1 MPSDLDVLVRTMTQM
16 LSVPSAV
23 RLIRGMTYPSLV
35 LRGTIAIE
43 GWWAMARCGGA
54 LRLLCLRPAGY
65 GRLQLTPGHGC
76 LLRLPRNH
84 ELVSSLASAQG
95 IASSSTFQRCVL

>member
-1 MPSDLDVLVRTMTQM
+1 MSSDVLVRMMIQM

-23 RLIRGMTYPSLV
+23 RLIQGIIYPSLV

-43 GWWAMARCGGA
+43 DWWAMVRYGGA

-65 GRLQLTPGHGC
+65 GKLRVIPGHGC

-84 ELVSSLASAQG
+84 ELASSLASAQG
-95 IASSSTFQRCVL
+95 IASSSTFQRYAL